1 MTAARRRHSVGSA
14 DRFASWLTTRAESL
28 DDVRNGCIQHRHAS
42 PLSVCGHPVEVR
54 QVDANVLIGAGSLVL
69 TAIGTGAAVVA
80 LRRPGGGPRVTGTID
95 PTPARRLLGR
105 RARVSGP
112 ADTRVLDILSRFV
125 FVNHGG
131 RVVTGALDQFEISLF
146 LDLFSACTLVPYRE
160 TIARTVARAVTACS
174 TEPATY
180 VAVPKE
186 GNVLLADAVA
196 RRLKKHLLVVRAL
209 VPAIRFGDPVEGTI
223 AAGACVVVVDDIA
236 SDGELLVRT
245 VAHLRAHG
253 ARVSN
258 VVCAVER
265 LDGNSRERLVAHDV
279 TLHAPIQL
287 DERTLRELAQLPER
301 ELPAAEPDPG
311 QDCSDVEPATES
323 GELAT

>member
-1 MTAARRRHSVGSA
+1 M
-14 DRFASWLTTRAESL
+14 D
-28 DDVRNGCIQHRHAS
+28 
-42 PLSVCGHPVEVR
+42 P
-54 QVDANVLIGAGSLVL
+54 NVVIGAGSLVF
-69 TAIGTGAAVVA
+69 TAIGTMAAVVA
-80 LRRPGGGPRVTGTID
+80 VRRTGGGPRAVTGTID
-95 PTPARRLLGR
+95 PTPAKRLLDR

-112 ADTRVLDILSRFV
+112 TDAKVLGILARFV
-125 FVNHGG
+125 FVNHDG
-131 RVVTGALDQFEISLF
+131 RVIVGALDQFEISLF
-146 LDLFSACTLVPYRE
+146 LDLFSACTVVRYRE
-160 TIARTVARAVTACS
+160 TIARTVGKAVLATAS
-174 TEPATY
+174 EPVTY

-196 RRLKKHLLVVRAL
+196 RRLKAHLLVVRAL

-265 LDGNSRERLVAHDV
+265 KDGNSRERLAEHDV
-279 TLHAPIQL
+279 SLHAPIQL

-301 ELPAAEPDPG
+301 RLPAPSEADPD
-311 QDCSDVEPATES
+311 QDCGAVEPV
-323 GELAT
+323 GEPGEISS